1 MKNGRVYNSG
11 YCITGN
17 NGAVDD
23 VDCLVLQKILSRG
36 NKNGFRVG
44 VDCALRALYPIHR
57 VYRQRRRAAPPQFER
72 EINYFIYFSTMV
84 AALLLARASWNL
96 YKFTKIFSFKDLETS
111 MREKTSQ
118 IKSRENKK

>member
-1 MKNGRVYNSG
+1 MDEYIIAAIASLA
-11 YCITGN
+11 IM
-17 NGAVDD
+17 
-23 VDCLVLQKILSRG
+23 VLSMMSIAWSYRKFYPGEIKTVLGWVLIVLYVLSIPYI
-36 NKNGFRVG
+36 GFIVRDAG
-44 VDCALRALYPIHR
+44 LL
-57 VYRQRRRAAPPQFER
+57 PQFER